1 MHNLNFDDGYESFS
15 INGDESRVI
24 RFNPSD
30 PNLMIRYNESVK
42 NINEAKKKIGSNVK
56 LGPDGTPA
64 ETDREKREAACMVMS
79 GVEDTIRENINY
91 MFNSDVYDTVF
102 AGQSPF
108 CMVGNG
114 KYLLEAFLYAVEPIM
129 KTAIKRAN
137 EQSKRRTEKYLGGY
151 KKGRKR

>member
-1 MHNLNFDDGYESFS
+1 MRNFSFDDGYESFS
-15 INGDESRVI
+15 INGDENRVI

-56 LGPDGTPA
+56 LRPDGTSA
-64 ETDREKREAACMVMS
+64 ETDQEKREMACAVMQE
-79 GVEDTIRENINY
+79 VESTIKENINY

-114 KYLLEAFLYAVEPIM
+114 RYLLEAFLYAVKPVMES
-129 KTAIKRAN
+129 AIRKSN
-137 EQSKRRTEKYLGGY
+137 EQSERRMDKYLSGY

>member
-1 MHNLNFDDGYESFS
+1 MHNLNFNDGYESFS
-15 INGDESRVI
+15 INGDEKRVI

-42 NINEAKKKIGSNVK
+42 NINEAKKKIGSNVI
-56 LGPDGTPA
+56 LQPDGAPA
-64 ETDREKREAACMVMS
+64 ETDREKREAACIVMS

-91 MFNSDVYDTVF
+91 MFNSDVYDAVF

-114 KYLLEAFLYAVEPIM
+114 RYLLEAFLYAVKPIM
-129 KTAIKRAN
+129 EGAIKKAN
-137 EQSKRRTEKYLGGY
+137 EQSERRMAKYLGGN
-151 KKGRKR
+151 KKGSKR